1 MLSYFDFHIEIIL
14 IILLTLAFPCMLGV
28 LFAALYQKSVRY
40 KPLWLTLWSL
50 PLVAAAVQCIVN
62 APVVII
68 LNDVPL
74 FVPLYLSFGMAGRT
88 FKMKSAKHWLA
99 IVGLVL
105 GTVLF
110 SVLDYDLILFFLP
123 VMNGVVLAYYFR
135 IAKNKPLKILWFVLW
150 GMLFSTILFRHVL
163 FDFFNFSYEYLLEV
177 GGPFLLFS
185 LLVYFL
191 KLGKKFCLIF
201 CPIFMVVSSVAYMV
215 EDGWLGSYA
224 TPFGSIVDSKLPSE
238 MLEKNRGLDYELVI
252 ESSDAWRRDASKMV
266 VQKRDDS
273 TFVCRMSAP
282 CGFGAN
288 AKDSCHWKLMD
299 SASVKQLPS
308 LIQSVNDYQQE
319 EIDYVILDGGIFE
332 VTYYDFQ
339 KGTRRYL
346 EIGNAGFDVPNA
358 RALVLKS
365 MYWLLPQDT
374 SAAYRA
380 EVEKCFENAD
390 GNAAAEG
397 ASETDLL

>member
-1 MLSYFDFHIEIIL
+1 MLIYFRFDIETIL
-14 IILLTLAFPCMLGV
+14 IILLTLAFPCLLGM
-28 LFAALYQKSVRY
+28 LFAALYQKSIRY
-40 KPLWLTLWSL
+40 KSLWLTLWSL

-88 FKMKSAKHWLA
+88 FKMKSANHWIA
-99 IVGLVL
+99 IVCLVL
-105 GTVLF
+105 GTILF

-123 VMNGVVLAYYFR
+123 VINGVVLAYYFR

-150 GMLFSTILFRHVL
+150 GMLLSTILFRHDL
-163 FDFFNFSYEYLLEV
+163 SDYKFSYEYLLEV

-201 CPIFMVVSSVAYMV
+201 CPVFMVVSFLVCALQ
-215 EDGWLGSYA
+215 DGSFSSYA
-224 TPFGSIVDSKLPSE
+224 QPFGTIVDSKLVSE
-238 MLEKNRGLDYELVI
+238 TYVKNPGVDYELVI
-252 ESSDAWRRDASKMV
+252 RSADAWNNHSEITFIQSRG
-266 VQKRDDS
+266 DS
-273 TFVCRMSAP
+273 SYICRMADP
-282 CGFGAN
+282 CYLDE
-288 AKDSCHWKLMD
+288 KDKGSCQWEPMD
-299 SASVKQLPS
+299 SASVSKVLP
-308 LIQSVNDYQQE
+308 LIQSIKEYQQE
-319 EIDYVILDGGIFE
+319 KISYTIIDGGFFE
-332 VTYYDFQ
+332 INYYDF
-339 KGTRRYL
+339 KNGTRRYL

-358 RALVLKS
+358 RSLVLKS
-365 MYWLLPQDT
+365 MEWLLPQDT

-397 ASETDLL
+397 ASE

>member
-1 MLSYFDFHIEIIL
+1 MLSYFHFNITFIL
-14 IILLTLAFPCMLGV
+14 ITLLTLAFPCLLGM

-50 PLVAAAVQCIVN
+50 PLVAVAVQCIVN
-62 APVVII
+62 APIGII
-68 LNDVPL
+68 LTDAPL

-110 SVLDYDLILFFLP
+110 SVQDYDLILFFLP

-150 GMLFSTILFRHVL
+150 GMLLSTILFRHVL

-177 GGPFLLFS
+177 GCPFLLFS

-201 CPIFMVVSSVAYMV
+201 CPVFMVVSFLVCALQ
-215 EDGWLGSYA
+215 DGSFSSYA
-224 TPFGSIVDSKLPSE
+224 QPFGTIVDSKLVSE
-238 MLEKNRGLDYELVI
+238 TYAKNPGVDYELVI
-252 ESSDAWRRDASKMV
+252 RSADAWNNHSEITFIQSRG
-266 VQKRDDS
+266 DS
-273 TFVCRMSAP
+273 SYICRMADP
-282 CGFGAN
+282 CYLDE
-288 AKDSCHWKLMD
+288 KDKGSCQWEPMD
-299 SASVKQLPS
+299 SASVSKVLP
-308 LIQSVNDYQQE
+308 LIQSIKEYQQE
-319 EIDYVILDGGIFE
+319 KISYTIIDGGFFE
-332 VTYYDFQ
+332 INYYDF
-339 KGTRRYL
+339 KNSTRRYL

-365 MYWLLPQDT
+365 MEWLLPQDT

-390 GNAAAEG
+390 GNAATEG
-397 ASETDLL
+397 SSE

>member
-1 MLSYFDFHIEIIL
+1 MLSYFHFHIETIL
-14 IILLTLAFPCMLGV
+14 IILLTLAFPCLLGM
-28 LFAALYQKSVRY
+28 LFAALYQKSIRY
-40 KPLWLTLWSL
+40 KSLWLTLWSL

-68 LNDVPL
+68 LTDVPL

-88 FKMKSAKHWLA
+88 FKMKSANHWIA
-99 IVGLVL
+99 IVCLVL
-105 GTVLF
+105 GTILF

-123 VMNGVVLAYYFR
+123 VINGVVLAYYFR

-150 GMLFSTILFRHVL
+150 GMLLSSILFRHDL
-163 FDFFNFSYEYLLEV
+163 SDYKFSYEYLLQV

-201 CPIFMVVSSVAYMV
+201 CPVFMVVSFLVCALQ
-215 EDGWLGSYA
+215 DGSFFSYA
-224 TPFGSIVDSKLPSE
+224 QPFGTIVDSKLVSE
-238 MLEKNRGLDYELVI
+238 TYAKNPGVDYELVI
-252 ESSDAWRRDASKMV
+252 RSADAWNNHSEITFIQSRG
-266 VQKRDDS
+266 DS
-273 TFVCRMSAP
+273 SYICRMADP
-282 CGFGAN
+282 CYLDE
-288 AKDSCHWKLMD
+288 KDKGSCHWELMD

-339 KGTRRYL
+339 KGSKRYL

-365 MYWLLPQDT
+365 MEWLLPQDT

-397 ASETDLL
+397 ASE

>member
-1 MLSYFDFHIEIIL
+1 MLSYFHFNITFIL
-14 IILLTLAFPCMLGV
+14 ITLLTLAFPCLLGMF
-28 LFAALYQKSVRY
+28 FAAFYQKSVRY
-40 KPLWLTLWSL
+40 KQLWLILWSL

-62 APVVII
+62 APIEII
-68 LNDVPL
+68 LRDVPL

-105 GTVLF
+105 GTILF

-123 VMNGVVLAYYFR
+123 VMNGVVLAYCFR
-135 IAKNKPLKILWFVLW
+135 IVKTKPLKILWLIMW
-150 GMLFSTILFRHVL
+150 GMLLSTILFRHVL

-177 GGPFLLFS
+177 GCPFLLFS

-201 CPIFMVVSSVAYMV
+201 CPVFMVVSSVAYMV
-215 EDGWLGSYA
+215 EDGGLGGCA
-224 TPFGSIVDSKLPSE
+224 TPFGHIVDSKLPSE

-252 ESSDAWRRDASKMV
+252 ESSDAWRRDASKTV

-273 TFVCRMSAP
+273 TFVCRVTSP
-282 CGFGAN
+282 CGFGDN
-288 AKDSCHWKLMD
+288 AKDSCQWEPMD
-299 SASVKQLPS
+299 SASVSKVLP
-308 LIQSVNDYQQE
+308 LIQSIKEYQQE
-319 EIDYVILDGGIFE
+319 KISYTIIDGGFFE
-332 VTYYDFQ
+332 INYYDF
-339 KGTRRYL
+339 KNSTRRYL

-365 MYWLLPQDT
+365 MEWLLPWDT

-390 GNAAAEG
+390 GNAATEG
-397 ASETDLL
+397 SSETDLL

>member
-1 MLSYFDFHIEIIL
+1 MLSYFHFNITFIL
-14 IILLTLAFPCMLGV
+14 ITLLTLAFPCLLGM

-68 LNDVPL
+68 LNDVHL

-88 FKMKSAKHWLA
+88 FKMKSANHWLA

-105 GTVLF
+105 GTILF

-150 GMLFSTILFRHVL
+150 GMLLSSILFRHDL
-163 FDFFNFSYEYLLEV
+163 SDYKFSYEYLLQV

-201 CPIFMVVSSVAYMV
+201 CSVFMVVSFLVCALQ
-215 EDGWLGSYA
+215 DGSFSSYA
-224 TPFGSIVDSKLPSE
+224 QPFGTIVDSKLVSE
-238 MLEKNRGLDYELVI
+238 TYAKNPGVDYELVI
-252 ESSDAWRRDASKMV
+252 RSADAWNNHSEITFIQSRG
-266 VQKRDDS
+266 DS
-273 TFVCRMSAP
+273 SYICRMADP
-282 CGFGAN
+282 CYLDE
-288 AKDSCHWKLMD
+288 KDKGSCQWEPMD
-299 SASVKQLPS
+299 SASVSKVLP
-308 LIQSVNDYQQE
+308 LIQSIKEYQQE
-319 EIDYVILDGGIFE
+319 KISYTIIDGAIFE
-332 VTYYDFQ
+332 INYYDF
-339 KGTRRYL
+339 KNGTRRYL
-346 EIGNAGFDVPNA
+346 EIGNAGPAVP
-358 RALVLKS
+358 RALAIVGRAMK
-365 MYWLLPQDT
+365 YLPPSDT
-374 SAAYRA
+374 SEAYRKKVNNCYA
-380 EVEKCFENAD
+380 RDNEGEAD
-390 GNAAAEG
+390 
-397 ASETDLL
+397 

>member
-1 MLSYFDFHIEIIL
+1 MLSYFHFNITFIL
-14 IILLTLAFPCMLGV
+14 ITLLTLAFPCLLGM
-28 LFAALYQKSVRY
+28 LFATLYQKSVRY

-50 PLVAAAVQCIVN
+50 PLVAVAVQCIVN
-62 APVVII
+62 APIGII
-68 LNDVPL
+68 LTDAPL

-123 VMNGVVLAYYFR
+123 VINGVVLAYYFR

-150 GMLFSTILFRHVL
+150 GMLLSSILFRHDL
-163 FDFFNFSYEYLLEV
+163 SDYKFSYEYLLQV

-191 KLGKKFCLIF
+191 KLEKKFCLIF
-201 CPIFMVVSSVAYMV
+201 CPLFMVVSSVVYMV
-215 EDGWLGSYA
+215 EDGTLGSYA
-224 TPFGSIVDSKLPSE
+224 TPFGSIVDSKLAPE
-238 MLEKNRGLDYELVI
+238 TMEKNRGIDYELVI
-252 ESSDAWRRDASKMV
+252 ESSDAWKHYAEITF

-339 KGTRRYL
+339 KGTKRYL
-346 EIGNAGFDVPNA
+346 EIGNAGPAVPRA
-358 RALVLKS
+358 RAIVIDAMKF
-365 MYWLLPQDT
+365 LPPSDT
-374 SAAYRA
+374 SEAYRKK
-380 EVEKCFENAD
+380 VSDCFVRDEKT
-390 GNAAAEG
+390 
-397 ASETDLL
+397 ETE

>member
-1 MLSYFDFHIEIIL
+1 MLSYFHFHIEFIL
-14 IILLTLAFPCMLGV
+14 ITLLTLAFPCLLGM

-40 KPLWLTLWSL
+40 KQLWLILWSL

-62 APVVII
+62 APIEII
-68 LNDVPL
+68 LRDVPL

-88 FKMKSAKHWLA
+88 FKMKSANHWIA
-99 IVGLVL
+99 IVCLVL
-105 GTVLF
+105 GTILF

-123 VMNGVVLAYYFR
+123 VINGVVLAYYFR

-150 GMLFSTILFRHVL
+150 GMLLSTIPFRHVL
-163 FDFFNFSYEYLLEV
+163 FDRIFSYEYLLEV

-201 CPIFMVVSSVAYMV
+201 CPVFMVVSFLVCALQ
-215 EDGWLGSYA
+215 DGSFSSYA
-224 TPFGSIVDSKLPSE
+224 QPFGTIVDSKLVSE
-238 MLEKNRGLDYELVI
+238 TYAKNPGVDYELVI
-252 ESSDAWRRDASKMV
+252 RSADAWNNLSEITFIQSRG
-266 VQKRDDS
+266 DS
-273 TFVCRMSAP
+273 SYICRMADP
-282 CGFGAN
+282 CYLDE
-288 AKDSCHWKLMD
+288 KDKGSCQWEPMD
-299 SASVKQLPS
+299 SASVSKVLP
-308 LIQSVNDYQQE
+308 LIQSIKEYQQE
-319 EIDYVILDGGIFE
+319 KISYTIIDGGFFE
-332 VTYYDFQ
+332 INYYDF
-339 KGTRRYL
+339 KNGTRRYL

-365 MYWLLPQDT
+365 MEWLLPQDT

-397 ASETDLL
+397 ASE

>member
-1 MLSYFDFHIEIIL
+1 MLSYFHFHIEFIL
-14 IILLTLAFPCMLGV
+14 VTLLTLAIPCLLGM

-40 KPLWLTLWSL
+40 KPLWLILWSL
-50 PLVAAAVQCIVN
+50 PLVAAVVQCVVN
-62 APVVII
+62 APVEII
-68 LNDVPL
+68 LTDAPL

-88 FKMKSAKHWLA
+88 FKKNSVKHWLA

-123 VMNGVVLAYYFR
+123 VINGVVLAYYFR

-150 GMLFSTILFRHVL
+150 GMLLSSILFRHV
-163 FDFFNFSYEYLLEV
+163 FSDYKFSYEYLLEV

-201 CPIFMVVSSVAYMV
+201 CPLFMVVSSVVYMV

-238 MLEKNRGLDYELVI
+238 MMEKNRSVDYELVI
-252 ESSDAWRRDASKMV
+252 ESSDAWRRDVNKTI
-266 VQKRDDS
+266 VQKRNDS
-273 TFVCRMSAP
+273 TFVCRMTAP
-282 CGFGAN
+282 CGFVDK
-288 AKDSCHWKLMD
+288 AKDSCHWELMD
-299 SASVKQLPS
+299 SASVAQLPS
-308 LIQSVNDYQQE
+308 LIQSVNEYQQE
-319 EIDYVILDGGIFE
+319 EIDYIILDGGIFE

-339 KGTRRYL
+339 KGTKRYL
-346 EIGNAGFDVPNA
+346 EIGNAGPAVPRA
-358 RALVLKS
+358 RAIVIDAMK
-365 MYWLLPQDT
+365 YLPPYDT
-374 SAAYRA
+374 SYAHQEELKKCYASESA
-380 EVEKCFENAD
+380 EVQGK
-390 GNAAAEG
+390 
-397 ASETDLL
+397 